1 MTRLRAAVLALGIAV
16 VATVAVRSI
25 GDDIMR
31 AWCAGIGKDHPLY
44 VISGCPA
51 YENNSPEGD

>member
-1 MTRLRAAVLALGIAV
+1 MRRLQAAVLALGLAAV
-16 VATVAVRSI
+16 GVIAVRSI

-31 AWCAGIGKDHPLY
+31 AFCAGIGKDHPLY